1 MGIGGGV
8 GGCGGAG
15 ATVLPPPQAQHKSWG
30 EAESQVK
37 ELHRE
42 VFEVKSSHPT
52 GGPEAHPPLDVRM
65 R

>member
-1 MGIGGGV
+1 M
-8 GGCGGAG
+8 
-15 ATVLPPPQAQHKSWG
+15 LPPPQAQHKSWG